1 VKGLDDTKYWQRA
14 LNMKGTT
21 YAHLNRGKV
30 RIAITL
36 TDEMLEAL
44 KARAIAERR
53 SVAGMVRHLCL
64 AGLQPNPVTPG
75 YRDPHDQSQVG

>member
-36 TDEMLEAL
+36 TDEMLADL
-44 KARAIAERR
+44 KSKAIAERR
-53 SVAGMVRHLCL
+53 SVAGMARHLINKGL
-64 AGLQPNPVTPG
+64 AQ
-75 YRDPHDQSQVG
+75 

>member
-1 VKGLDDTKYWQRA
+1 VKGLDDNKYWQRA

-36 TDEMLEAL
+36 TDEMLADL
-44 KARAIAERR
+44 KSKAIAERR
-53 SVAGMVRHLCL
+53 SVAGMARHLINK
-64 AGLQPNPVTPG
+64 GL
-75 YRDPHDQSQVG
+75 SQ

>member
-14 LNMKGTT
+14 LSMKGTT

-36 TDEMLEAL
+36 TDEMLADL
-44 KARAIAERR
+44 KSKAIAERR
-53 SVAGMVRHLCL
+53 SVAGMARHLINK
-64 AGLQPNPVTPG
+64 GL
-75 YRDPHDQSQVG
+75 SQ

>member
-36 TDEMLEAL
+36 TDEMLADL
-44 KARAIAERR
+44 KSKAIAERR
-53 SVAGMVRHLCL
+53 SVAGMARHLINK
-64 AGLQPNPVTPG
+64 GL
-75 YRDPHDQSQVG
+75 SQ